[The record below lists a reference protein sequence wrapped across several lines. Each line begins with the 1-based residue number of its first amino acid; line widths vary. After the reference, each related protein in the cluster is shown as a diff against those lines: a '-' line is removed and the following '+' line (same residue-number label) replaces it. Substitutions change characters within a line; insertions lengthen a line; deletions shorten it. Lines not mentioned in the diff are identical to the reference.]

1 MPVNNI
7 VIGQKIPRE
16 LNERAK
22 ELRRNMTPAEKIL
35 WDQLRT
41 NKLKGFHFRRQQVI
55 DGYIVDF
62 YCHAFSLIIE
72 IDGDIH
78 KQQVEYDAERDAHL
92 VARGFTVLRFR
103 NDEVVNDLPVVLE
116 KILIACQS
124 SDPPSRFGKG
134 AGDRSGENL

>member
-7 VIGQKIPRE
+7 IIGQKIPYE
-16 LNERAK
+16 LNERAR
-22 ELRRNMTPAEKIL
+22 ELRRNMTFAEKIL
-35 WDQLRT
+35 WNQLRT
-41 NKLKGFHFRRQQVI
+41 NKLKEFHFRRQQVI

-92 VARGFTVLRFR
+92 ISRGFNVLRFK
-103 NDEVVNDLPVVLE
+103 NDEVVNNLPDVLE
-116 KILIACQS
+116 KILIACQP
-124 SDPPSRFGKG
+124 SDSPSRFGKG
-134 AGDRSGENL
+134 TGDRSGENL